1 MNKEKLERLKFL
13 ESTQPKLVELIR
25 KLKDE
30 NLQLKQQIKS
40 KKSKKLKWFFKK
52 KNCVVGDIL
61 EPF

>member
-52 KNCVVGDIL
+52 KIV
-61 EPF
+61 